1 MPNIRR
7 LTCRAVALALAPA
20 FSLALSHAALAAP
33 PNPPPANKLQGYSG
47 YELKALTVDATVGEK
62 KNLDK
67 VVAKVEESLHHNV
80 DPILQS
86 WNAQASAGNPQ
97 KLVIEPH
104 LTSVHKPSGAS
115 RFFAGAMAGD
125 GYITVKVS
133 ITEQPSGKLIAEPEF
148 YRRAS
153 AMAGAWTVGAHDN
166 AMLEKVAALAAN
178 YLSAN
183 YSEAV
188 GGDTGHEP

>member
-1 MPNIRR
+1 MLNIRR
-7 LTCRAVALALAPA
+7 FTLTAVAVAV
-20 FSLALSHAALAAP
+20 SHVALAAP
-33 PNPPPANKLQGYSG
+33 PNPAPANKLQGYAG
-47 YELKALTVDATVGEK
+47 YELKALTVDPTVGEK

-67 VVAKVEESLHHNV
+67 VVAKVEENLHHNI
-80 DPILQS
+80 DPILQN
-86 WNAQASAGNPQ
+86 WNAQANASNPQ

-133 ITEQPSGKLIAEPEF
+133 ILEQPSGKLVAEPEF

-153 AMAGAWTVGAHDN
+153 AVAGAWTVGAHDN

-178 YLSAN
+178 YLSSN

-188 GGDTGHEP
+188 GGPTGHEP

>member
-1 MPNIRR
+1 MSTIRR
-7 LTCRAVALALAPA
+7 LTLATIAVALTQV
-20 FSLALSHAALAAP
+20 ALAAP
-33 PNPPPANKLQGYSG
+33 PNPAPANKLQGYAG
-47 YELKALTVDATVGEK
+47 YELKALTVDSTVDNKK

-67 VVAKVEESLHHNV
+67 VVSQVDEIIHQKVN
-80 DPILQS
+80 PILAT
-86 WNAQASAGNPQ
+86 WNAQPDSNSGQ

-104 LTSVHKPSGAS
+104 LIDLHKPSGAT

-125 GYITVKVS
+125 GFIKVKLV
-133 ITEQPSGKLIAEPEF
+133 IAEQPSGKVVAEPEF

-166 AMLEKVAALAAN
+166 AMLEKVAGLVAS

-183 YSEAV
+183 YTEAV
-188 GGDTGHEP
+188 GGETGYD